1 MRKSIRYLS
10 LCLAICMI
18 FGSTTGCKKNPKDTD
33 SDYSSD
39 ISSDITNVDGDNI
52 SSDKD
57 SASESDKD
65 SASGS
70 DKDSASESD
79 NTGGNSS
86 TPGNNGTTN
95 KVDAS
100 KYRGTTVR
108 YATWKDPDKNEDGE
122 VIDKFEKKYGI
133 NVQIDFVAQGEY
145 AQKIIGWIAADKA
158 PDVFIETEE
167 WPATLGIADSIDAM
181 KIDTTDPIWDQATF
195 KNTTVNGKIYGLNT
209 VGCVWSEADCVFYN
223 KKLMQDNNITTPKE
237 YYEAG
242 NWNFATLK
250 KCLQDCKAA
259 GFKGGYIYPDALAA
273 SLGAGWVKYEN
284 GKMVN
289 TSTNSMFLK
298 VYQYVAE
305 LNKEG
310 LLVDGTPYF
319 LNGDVGICIENAFGL
334 KKTGQFASMNQDY
347 LDYTYLPDY
356 DANTKAKPAGITRFY
371 GVCKKAKNP
380 VAAGIFL
387 RYYLDA
393 SNYDL
398 NKTFLTTDAAN
409 FFFKLTGSATNSKN
423 SYYMNGISHIMGN
436 SAVFTYRALAYED
449 PSQVTSRIKA
459 KQNELNGYIKTANEY
474 ITKYTK

>member
-1 MRKSIRYLS
+1 MRKIIRYLS

-39 ISSDITNVDGDNI
+39 ISSDTGNVDSDNNQ
-52 SSDKD
+52 
-57 SASESDKD
+57 
-65 SASGS
+65 S

-79 NTGGNSS
+79 NTSGNSS

-273 SLGAGWVKYEN
+273 SLGAGWVKFEN

-289 TSTNSMFLK
+289 TSTDSMFLK

-310 LLVDGTPYF
+310 LLVDGTSYF
-319 LNGDVGICIENAFGL
+319 LNGDVGICVENAFGL
-334 KKTGQFASMNQDY
+334 KKTGQFAAMNQDY

-356 DANTKAKPAGITRFY
+356 DANTKAQPAGITRFY

-398 NKTFLTTDAAN
+398 NKTFLSTDAAT

>member
-1 MRKSIRYLS
+1 MRKIIRYLS

-39 ISSDITNVDGDNI
+39 ISSDTGNVDSDNNQ
-52 SSDKD
+52 SDKD

-65 SASGS
+65 SAS
-70 DKDSASESD
+70 ESD
-79 NTGGNSS
+79 NTSGNSS

-273 SLGAGWVKYEN
+273 SLGAGWVKFEN

-289 TSTNSMFLK
+289 TSTDSMFLK

-310 LLVDGTPYF
+310 LLVDGTSYF
-319 LNGDVGICIENAFGL
+319 LNGDVGICVENAFGL
-334 KKTGQFASMNQDY
+334 KKTGQFAAMNQDY

-356 DANTKAKPAGITRFY
+356 DANTKAQPAGITRFY

-398 NKTFLTTDAAN
+398 NKTFLSTDAAT

>member
-1 MRKSIRYLS
+1 MRKIIRYLS

-39 ISSDITNVDGDNI
+39 ISSDTGNVDSDNNQ
-52 SSDKD
+52 SDKD

-65 SASGS
+65 SAS
-70 DKDSASESD
+70 ESD
-79 NTGGNSS
+79 NTSGNSS

-167 WPATLGIADSIDAM
+167 WPATLGIADSIDVM
-181 KIDTTDPIWDQATF
+181 QIDTTDPIWDQATF

-273 SLGAGWVKYEN
+273 SLGAGWVKFEN

-289 TSTNSMFLK
+289 TSTDSMFLK

-310 LLVDGTPYF
+310 LLVDGTSYF
-319 LNGDVGICIENAFGL
+319 LNGDVGICVENAFGL
-334 KKTGQFASMNQDY
+334 KKTGQFAAMNQDY

-356 DANTKAKPAGITRFY
+356 DANTKAQPAGITRFY

-398 NKTFLTTDAAN
+398 NKTFLSTDAAT

>member
-1 MRKSIRYLS
+1 MRKIIRYLS

-39 ISSDITNVDGDNI
+39 ISSDTENGDSDNNQ
-52 SSDKD
+52 SDKD

-65 SASGS
+65 SAS
-70 DKDSASESD
+70 ESD
-79 NTGGNSS
+79 NTSGNSS

-289 TSTNSMFLK
+289 TSTDSMFLK

-310 LLVDGTPYF
+310 LLVDGTSYF
-319 LNGDVGICIENAFGL
+319 LNGDVGICVENAFGL
-334 KKTGQFASMNQDY
+334 KKTGQFAAMNQDY

-356 DANTKAKPAGITRFY
+356 DANTKAQPAGITRFY

-398 NKTFLTTDAAN
+398 NKTFLSTDAAT